1 MKPQMN
7 LLGEDGNIFAIL
19 GRATRLLK
27 ENGMIEEAKE
37 MTRRVFAS
45 HNYYKALN
53 IVSEYVE
60 TELSNPSISP
70 EMVQRIVNRQ
80 GEKSI
85 PVQFQRKLN
94 CKGELLMVVHNDD
107 KQDHYKIERII
118 EVPKTEYQ
126 RLSNDFF
133 LPRPYI
139 ADHLDDM
146 WFDDKEECWH
156 CIMVRTPSTKEA
168 LLVESE
174 GFGYARYT
182 AFVQDQTQLKLEGI
196 PIEQYREKTRS
207 KER

>member
-1 MKPQMN
+1 MRPQMN
-7 LLGEDGNIFAIL
+7 LLGEEGNIFAIL

-27 ENGMIEEAKE
+27 ENDMIEEVKE

-60 TELSNPSISP
+60 TELSDPSTSR
-70 EMVQRIVNRQ
+70 EVVQRIVSRQ
-80 GEKSI
+80 GEKPI
-85 PVQFQRKLN
+85 PIQFHRKLN
-94 CKGELLMVVHNDD
+94 CKEELLMASQDD
-107 KQDHYKIERII
+107 EQARYKIERII
-118 EVPKTEYQ
+118 EVTKTEYQ

-139 ADHLDDM
+139 ADHWDDM
-146 WFDDKEECWH
+146 WFDDEEECWH
-156 CIMVRTPSTKEA
+156 CIMIRTPNAKEA